1 MKGCAEVAEMN
12 ERREFKS
19 AARVHRSLTAS
30 AEKRLLVWMA
40 QRTPAEI
47 NSDHLTA
54 LGLGSQLAAGLAYA
68 FADVNA
74 LLLVVASLF
83 IVLNW
88 LGDSL
93 DGTLARVR
101 NQQRPRYGFY
111 VDHVSD
117 ILGSAALMVGLG
129 CSGYVHMT
137 VALGMLI
144 AFLLLSGESFLATY
158 ALGRFHMSQGVFG
171 PTEIRILLIVG
182 NCVLLVH
189 PHARLFGRE
198 YLLFD
203 IGGVIAIIG
212 MLTVFVCAAARHTA
226 ELYGQETRW

>member
-1 MKGCAEVAEMN
+1 MNSCVAAAEANVKP
-12 ERREFKS
+12 EFKS
-19 AARVHRSLTAS
+19 AARVHRSLTAGV
-30 AEKRLLVWMA
+30 EKRLLVWLA
-40 QRTPAEI
+40 QRTPAAV

-54 LGLGSQLAAGLAYA
+54 LGLGSQVLAGVAYA
-68 FADVNA
+68 FSDVDSV
-74 LLLVVASLF
+74 LLVMASIL

-129 CSGYVHMT
+129 FSGYVHMI

-144 AFLLLSGESFLATY
+144 AFLLLAGESFLATY
-158 ALGRFHMSQGVFG
+158 ALGRFHMSQGWFG

-198 YLLFD
+198 FLLFD
-203 IGGVIAIIG
+203 VGGIIATAG
-212 MLTVFVCAAARHTA
+212 MLGMFVAAAVKHTA
-226 ELYGQETRW
+226 ELYRQETQW